1 MRSDEVPTILEDVAI
16 PWTYMKLRHYTD
28 HVWEILDAN
37 DIPQSSGSCD
47 MTQEQFLESLK
58 FKPRIKKEKPE

>member
-1 MRSDEVPTILEDVAI
+1 MREDEVPTILEDVAI

-28 HVWEILDAN
+28 HKWEILDAN

-47 MTQEQFLESLK
+47 MPQEQYLDSLK
-58 FKPRIKKEKPE
+58 FRKSKDEKK